1 MYVHCIVNAHTWLF
15 RVANNGVANLDR
27 SLHSWPGRLQLV
39 KMAIPNLTKG
49 QDMTDERKP
58 TTDEAMGIAWWN
70 GLTEQERAR
79 WMQAAGNT
87 GVAADAWAALK
98 EGRAAP

>member
-1 MYVHCIVNAHTWLF
+1 
-15 RVANNGVANLDR
+15 
-27 SLHSWPGRLQLV
+27 
-39 KMAIPNLTKG
+39 
-49 QDMTDERKP
+49 MTDDRKP

-79 WMQAAGNT
+79 WMRAAGNT
-87 GVAADAWAALK
+87 GVAADAWAAFK